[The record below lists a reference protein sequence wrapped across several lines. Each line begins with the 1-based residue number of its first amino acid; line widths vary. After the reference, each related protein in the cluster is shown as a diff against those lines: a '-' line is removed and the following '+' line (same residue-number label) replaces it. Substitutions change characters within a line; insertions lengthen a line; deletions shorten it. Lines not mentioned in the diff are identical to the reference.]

1 MILFV
6 SSTLFLFTLLGLTIA
21 VLMVKDYKTVQG
33 RYLGMILFSSS
44 AASFAYGMEILSP
57 GLSEKFT
64 LVVVRYA
71 ALTVF
76 ILANALFIFYFIHIP
91 IRLKSWRFLVLC
103 LLPAVALFSQAT
115 YPLNHLVYDRIWLDS
130 NGPIPMIAKTVG
142 PLYWIY
148 NLYVTGLLLSLVY
161 LVLNHM
167 ARESQLNRMQSLIIA
182 IALMLVGIT
191 HLLHLGGVN
200 LLGVINPNLFTYFP
214 VAVIILWGT
223 KRYGLADIRPI
234 ARTLLLEQM
243 QDGILVVDRIGN
255 LIDTNP
261 AAEHYLHFS
270 QQDGIGRPIKIIS
283 DELSRMLLELDLQK
297 KVSSVL
303 YFNAVP
309 LQVTINPLQ
318 IQRGED
324 AGFLIILRDISDRM
338 DAEQLKE
345 MELKRQSAWLE
356 RQNIA
361 RLLHDSINQY
371 LHSLVLLASSAS
383 QRLEQVKYD
392 QLELIIG
399 HISTS
404 AGLASR
410 EMRELIIRLQL
421 ESPSDLGFDLPKQ
434 LTERIELLK
443 ADNELHFHLDSPGS
457 LTINSTQQR
466 EIFYILLEALNNI
479 VQHAQATTVSIRL
492 QEFEGQFVAE
502 IQDDGC
508 GYDPNQVRKGG
519 MGLANIKA
527 RASQLSG
534 TISIESTPGA
544 GTLIRLVLPLV
555 QLFPVKAESR

>member
-6 SSTLFLFTLLGLTIA
+6 SFILFLFSLLGITIA
-21 VLMVKDYKTVQG
+21 VLMVKDYQTVQG

-57 GLSEKFT
+57 GLNEKFT
-64 LVVVRYA
+64 WVVVRYA
-71 ALTVF
+71 ALTIFV
-76 ILANALFIFYFIHIP
+76 LANALFVFYITHIP
-91 IRLKSWRFLVLC
+91 IRLKSWRFLALC

-115 YPLNHLVYDRIWLDS
+115 YPLNHLVYDRIWLDTS
-130 NGPIPMIAKTVG
+130 GPIPMIAKSVG
-142 PLYWIY
+142 PLYWFY
-148 NLYVTGLLLSLVY
+148 NLYVIGLLLTLVY
-161 LVLNHM
+161 LVLNNM
-167 ARESQLNRMQSLIIA
+167 ARESKLNRMQSLLIA
-182 IALMLVGIT
+182 IALMLVGVT

-214 VAVIILWGT
+214 VAAIILWGT
-223 KRYGLADIRPI
+223 KRYRLADIRPI

-243 QDGILVVDRIGN
+243 QDGILVVDRTGN

-270 QQDGIGRPIKIIS
+270 QKDGIGRSIQKIS
-283 DELSRMLLELDLQK
+283 DELSRMLLELDSHK
-297 KVSSVL
+297 VVSSVL

-345 MELKRQSAWLE
+345 IEIKRQSAWLE

-361 RLLHDSINQY
+361 RILHDSINQY
-371 LHSLVLLASSAS
+371 LHSLVLLTSSAS
-383 QRLEQVKYD
+383 QRLEQLKYD

-404 AGLASR
+404 ARLASR
-410 EMRELIIRLQL
+410 EMREFIIRLQL
-421 ESPSDLGFDLPKQ
+421 ESPSDQGFYLPQQ
-434 LTERIELLK
+434 LAERIDLFRSN
-443 ADNELHFHLDSPGS
+443 NELHFNLDSPGT
-457 LTINSTQQR
+457 LTLNSTQQR

-492 QEFEGQFVAE
+492 QEIEGQFVAE

-508 GYDPNQVRKGG
+508 GFDFNQGRKGG
-519 MGLANIKA
+519 MGLSNIKA

-534 TISIESTPGA
+534 TVTIESSPGA
-544 GTLIRLVLPLV
+544 GTLIRVVLPLV
-555 QLFPVKAESR
+555 QLFPVKEKTG